1 MTSQPTTSR
10 GFLLTLASFVII
22 VAGMRAA
29 QSLLVPFLLA
39 SFIAII
45 CAGPMHWLQRRNVP
59 VGLAVLLVILAVVGC
74 SLTVLVLV
82 GTSVN
87 DFTSALPEY
96 QQSLRNQTLSLVT
109 WLQDKG
115 LKISPSLIT
124 DYFDPGKAL
133 QLAGN
138 TLARTSGVLANA
150 FMILL
155 TVVFIL
161 LEAAGLPGKLRAGLD
176 NADASLKSFDRFN
189 TGVQQYLAIKTLVSF
204 ATGVMIAIWLLILG
218 LDYPLLWG
226 LVAFL
231 FNYIPNIGSIIAA
244 IPAVLLAIV
253 QLGVGSSLMVAG
265 GYLAV
270 NLLMGSAIEP
280 KLMGRKLGLSTLV
293 VFLSLV
299 FWGWVLGPVGML
311 LSVPLTM
318 IVKIALELKE
328 ETRWLAL
335 LLGSE
340 TPAPETSEKTD

>member
-1 MTSQPTTSR
+1 MTTARSNNR
-10 GFLLTLASFVII
+10 GLLLTLASFVIVI
-22 VAGMRAA
+22 AGMRAA

-39 SFIAII
+39 IFIAIL
-45 CAGPMHWLQRRNVP
+45 CAGPMNWLQQRRVP
-59 VGLAVLLVILAVVGC
+59 TGLAVLLVVATVIGT
-74 SLTVLVLV
+74 SLTILIMV

-87 DFTSALPEY
+87 EFTHALPEY
-96 QQSLRNQTLSLVT
+96 QQSLRTQTLTLVN
-109 WLQDKG
+109 WMQG
-115 LKISPSLIT
+115 LGISISGSLIT

-133 QLAGN
+133 QFAGN
-138 TLARTSGVLANA
+138 MLARTSGVLANT

-161 LEAAGLPGKLRAGLD
+161 LEAAGLPAKLRAGLD
-176 NADASLKSFDRFN
+176 NAETSLQSFERFN

-204 ATGVMIAIWLLILG
+204 ATGILITAWLLFLG

-231 FNYIPNIGSIIAA
+231 LNYVPNIGSIIAA
-244 IPAVLLAIV
+244 IPAVLLAVV
-253 QLGVGSSLMVAG
+253 QLGPGSSLMVAS

-280 KLMGRKLGLSTLV
+280 KLLGRKLGLSTLV

-299 FWGWVLGPVGML
+299 FWGWALGPVGML

-318 IVKIALELKE
+318 IVKIALEIKP

-340 TPAPETSEKTD
+340 IPPETVENN

>member
-1 MTSQPTTSR
+1 MPSQHNSSR
-10 GFLLTLASFVII
+10 GLLLTLASFVILI
-22 VAGMRAA
+22 AGMRAA

-39 SFIAII
+39 AFIAIV
-45 CAGPMHWLQRRNVP
+45 CAGPMHWLQKRKVP
-59 VGLAVLLVILAVVGC
+59 VGLAVFLVILAVIGC
-74 SLTVLVLV
+74 GLTVLLLV

-87 DFTSALPEY
+87 DFTGALPDY
-96 QQSLRNQTLSLVT
+96 QKSLREQTLALVA
-109 WLQDKG
+109 WLGGLG
-115 LKISPSLIT
+115 LKISPTLIT

-155 TVVFIL
+155 TVIFIL

-176 NADASLKSFDRFN
+176 NAETSLQSFERFN
-189 TGVQQYLAIKTLVSF
+189 TGVQQYLAIKTLVSI
-204 ATGVMIAIWLLILG
+204 ATGVLISLWLFLLG

-231 FNYIPNIGSIIAA
+231 MNYVPNIGSIIAA
-244 IPAVLLAIV
+244 IPAVLLAVV
-253 QLGVGSSLMVAG
+253 QLGPIPSLIVAG
-265 GYLAV
+265 GYLVV
-270 NLLMGSAIEP
+270 NLLMGNVIEP
-280 KLMGRKLGLSTLV
+280 RLMGRKLGLSTLI

-318 IVKIALELKE
+318 IVKIALEQRE
-328 ETRWLAL
+328 DTRWLAL

-340 TPAPETSEKTD
+340 SPEQSDSQ

>member
-1 MTSQPTTSR
+1 MTTTRSNNR
-10 GFLLTLASFVII
+10 GLLLPLASFVII

-39 SFIAII
+39 SFIAIL
-45 CAGPMHWLQRRNVP
+45 CAGPMHWLQKRKVP
-59 VGLAVLLVILAVVGC
+59 TGLAIIIVILTVVGS
-74 SLTVLVLV
+74 SLTILILV
-82 GTSVN
+82 GSSAT
-87 DFTSALPEY
+87 DFSTAIPEY
-96 QQSLRNQTLSLVT
+96 EKSLRAQTLSLVS
-109 WLQDKG
+109 WLQGIG
-115 LKISPSLIT
+115 LSVSPTLIT
-124 DYFDPGKAL
+124 DYFDPAKAL
-133 QLAGN
+133 QLAGSM
-138 TLARTSGVLANA
+138 LARTSGVLANA

-161 LEAAGLPGKLRAGLD
+161 LEAAGLPDKLRAGLN
-176 NADASLKSFDRFN
+176 NADASLKSFERFN

-204 ATGVMIAIWLLILG
+204 ATGVLVTIWLAVLG
-218 LDYPLLWG
+218 VDYPLLWG

-231 FNYIPNIGSIIAA
+231 LNYIPNIGSIIAA
-244 IPAVLLAIV
+244 VPAVLLAVV
-253 QLGVGSSLMVAG
+253 QLGPGSSLMVAG

-299 FWGWVLGPVGML
+299 FWGWALGPVGML

-318 IVKIALELKE
+318 IVKIALEIKP

-340 TPAPETSEKTD
+340 TPPQLPVKNS

>member
-1 MTSQPTTSR
+1 MAPARSSNY
-10 GFLLTLASFVII
+10 GLLLTLASFVIV

-39 SFIAII
+39 SFIAIL
-45 CAGPMHWLQRRNVP
+45 CAGPMHWLQRHRVP
-59 VGLAVLLVILAVVGC
+59 AGIAVLMVILTVIGS
-74 SLTVLVLV
+74 SLTILILV
-82 GTSVN
+82 GSSAN
-87 DFTSALPEY
+87 DFSSALPEY
-96 QQSLRNQTLSLVT
+96 QQSLRTQTLSLVA
-109 WLQDKG
+109 WLQGMG
-115 LKISPSLIT
+115 LSVSINLIT
-124 DYFDPGKAL
+124 DYFDPAKAL
-133 QLAGN
+133 QIAGN
-138 TLARTSGVLANA
+138 MLARTSGVLANA

-161 LEAAGLPGKLRAGLD
+161 LEAAGLPDKLRAGLD
-176 NADASLKSFDRFN
+176 NAEASLDSFERFN

-204 ATGVMIAIWLLILG
+204 ATGVLITLWLVILG

-231 FNYIPNIGSIIAA
+231 LNYVPNIGSIIAA
-244 IPAVLLAIV
+244 VPAVLLAVV
-253 QLGVGSSLMVAG
+253 QLGPGSSLMVAG
-265 GYLAV
+265 GYLTV

-299 FWGWVLGPVGML
+299 FWGWALGPVGML

-318 IVKIALELKE
+318 IVKIALEVKP

-340 TPAPETSEKTD
+340 TTPSTPVKID

>member
-1 MTSQPTTSR
+1 MASARSSNY
-10 GFLLTLASFVII
+10 GLLLTLASFVIV

-39 SFIAII
+39 SFIAIL
-45 CAGPMHWLQRRNVP
+45 CAGPMHWLQRRRVP
-59 VGLAVLLVILAVVGC
+59 AGLAVLMVILTVVGS
-74 SLTVLVLV
+74 SLTVLILV
-82 GTSVN
+82 GSSAN
-87 DFTSALPEY
+87 DFSSALPEY
-96 QQSLRNQTLSLVT
+96 QQSLRTQTLSLVT
-109 WLQDKG
+109 WLQG
-115 LKISPSLIT
+115 LGLSVSTNLIT
-124 DYFDPGKAL
+124 DYFDPAKAL
-133 QLAGN
+133 QIAGN
-138 TLARTSGVLANA
+138 MLARASGVLANA

-161 LEAAGLPGKLRAGLD
+161 LEAAGLPDKLRAGLD
-176 NADASLKSFDRFN
+176 NAEASLKSFERFN

-204 ATGVMIAIWLLILG
+204 ATGVLITLWLVILG

-231 FNYIPNIGSIIAA
+231 LNYIPNIGSIIAA
-244 IPAVLLAIV
+244 VPAVLLAVV
-253 QLGVGSSLMVAG
+253 QLGPVSSLMVAG

-299 FWGWVLGPVGML
+299 FWGWALGPVGML

-318 IVKIALELKE
+318 IVKIALEVKP

-340 TPAPETSEKTD
+340 TTPSTPVKID

>member
-1 MTSQPTTSR
+1 MHPVRSYRP
-10 GFLLTLASFVII
+10 GLLLTLASFVIV

-29 QSLLVPFLLA
+29 QDLLVPFLLA
-39 SFIAII
+39 SFIAIL
-45 CAGPMHWLQRRNVP
+45 CAGPMHWLQKRKVP
-59 VGLAVLLVILAVVGC
+59 TGLAILLVILTVIGS
-74 SLTVLVLV
+74 SLTLLILI

-87 DFTSALPEY
+87 DFTNALPEY
-96 QQSLRNQTLSLVT
+96 QQGLRTHTLSLIT
-109 WLQDKG
+109 WLQGMG
-115 LKISPSLIT
+115 LRVSTSLIT
-124 DYFDPGKAL
+124 DYFDPAKAL
-133 QLAGN
+133 QIAGN
-138 TLARTSGVLANA
+138 MLARTSGVLANA

-161 LEAAGLPGKLRAGLD
+161 LEAAGLPDKLRAGLD
-176 NADASLKSFDRFN
+176 NADASLNSFERFN
-189 TGVQQYLAIKTLVSF
+189 TGVQQYLAIKTLVSL
-204 ATGVMIAIWLLILG
+204 ATGILITLWLLFLG

-231 FNYIPNIGSIIAA
+231 LNYIPNIGSIIAA
-244 IPAVLLAIV
+244 VPAVLLAVV
-253 QLGVGSSLMVAG
+253 QLGPGSSLMVAG

-270 NLLMGSAIEP
+270 NLLMGSALEP

-299 FWGWVLGPVGML
+299 FWGWALGPVGML

-318 IVKIALELKE
+318 IVKIALEVKP

-340 TPAPETSEKTD
+340 IPLPLPFKND

>member
-1 MTSQPTTSR
+1 MTPSPPNSR
-10 GFLLTLASFVII
+10 GLLLTLASFVIV

-39 SFIAII
+39 SFIAIL
-45 CAGPMHWLQRRNVP
+45 CAGPMHWLQKRRVP
-59 VGLAVLLVILAVVGC
+59 VGLAVLLVILTVIGS
-74 SLTVLVLV
+74 SLTVLILV
-82 GTSVN
+82 GSSAN
-87 DFTSALPEY
+87 DFSSALPEY
-96 QQSLRNQTLSLVT
+96 QQSLRSQTLSLVT
-109 WLQDKG
+109 WLQEMG
-115 LKISPSLIT
+115 LSVSTSLIT
-124 DYFDPGKAL
+124 DYFDPAKAL
-133 QLAGN
+133 EIAGN
-138 TLARTSGVLANA
+138 MLAKTSGVLANA

-161 LEAAGLPGKLRAGLD
+161 LEAAGLPDKLRAGLD
-176 NADASLKSFDRFN
+176 NADTSLKSFERFN
-189 TGVQQYLAIKTLVSF
+189 TGVQQYLAIKTMVSL
-204 ATGVMIAIWLLILG
+204 ATGVLITLWLALLG

-231 FNYIPNIGSIIAA
+231 LNYIPNIGSIIAA
-244 IPAVLLAIV
+244 VPAVLLAVV
-253 QLGVGSSLMVAG
+253 QLGPASSLMVAG

-299 FWGWVLGPVGML
+299 FWGWALGPVGML

-318 IVKIALELKE
+318 IVKIALEVKP

-340 TPAPETSEKTD
+340 TPPPISVKND